1 MKRINLY
8 ESLEEMR
15 KVFESFNLT
24 MCQHKLVI
32 NNHEYIP
39 IWVIEFNEAELLIRA
54 LNQDLIPVFIP
65 VQFQDSNSYYIIHRS
80 DLIDYDI
87 VR

>member
-1 MKRINLY
+1 MRKINLY
-8 ESLEEMR
+8 ESLEEMK

-54 LNQDLIPVFIP
+54 LNQDLIPVFITI
-65 VQFQDSNSYYIIHRS
+65 QHQDGNSYYIIHRS

-87 VR
+87 VQ

>member
-1 MKRINLY
+1 MRKINLY

-24 MCQHKLVI
+24 MHQHKLI
-32 NNHEYIP
+32 LNGHEYIP
-39 IWVIEFNEAELLIRA
+39 IWAVEFDETELLIRA
-54 LNQDLIPVFIP
+54 LNRDLIPVFIT
-65 VQFQDSNSYYIIHRS
+65 VQLQNNNSYYIIHRS

-87 VR
+87 VQ